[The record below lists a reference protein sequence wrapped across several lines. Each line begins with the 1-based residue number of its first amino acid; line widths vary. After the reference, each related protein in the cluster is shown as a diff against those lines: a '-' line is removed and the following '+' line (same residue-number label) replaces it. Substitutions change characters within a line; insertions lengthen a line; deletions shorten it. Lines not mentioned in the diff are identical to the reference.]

1 MARCCINNRRMRL
14 LAGLGLAWEVGVGGG
29 VKGAVAIGSGVKD
42 GKLFDEMPR
51 CRGGGGKKIG
61 RAHV

>member
-29 VKGAVAIGSGVKD
+29 VKGAVAIGSGVK
-42 GKLFDEMPR
+42 E
-51 CRGGGGKKIG
+51 IG